1 MYKIVIHVKAGD
13 GGSGTISFFRSKSN
27 LGGPSGGNGGNGGD
41 VYIQG
46 SDQINNF
53 NHFFRKWHWKAENGG
68 RGGHKKLTGKNGK
81 DLIIPVPLG
90 THITQLN
97 LDILDEKPHL
107 LLKGG
112 KGGIGNAFLCSS
124 TRRLPEYSLPSTMG
138 EEQTFELCLKTIG
151 DIGLVGMPNA
161 GKSSLINEL
170 CNVNFKTGDYAFST
184 TYSQVATL
192 NGIKFVDIPGIM
204 EGAHEGKG
212 LGLEWLQH
220 MERTL
225 LILFVIDI
233 TNEPW
238 ETFNVL
244 LNELEIYGINKEYI
258 IVLNKIDLLTRF
270 KINNIKKQFLGY
282 NIVCTSAKYKSVEKL
297 KKMVLEKIQQLK
309 DIKQKPTLLNEEL
322 INSEVV
328 YDQ

>member
-13 GGSGTISFFRSKSN
+13 GGVGAISFFRSKSN
-27 LGGPSGGNGGNGGD
+27 LGGPSGGNGGNGGN

-46 SDQINNF
+46 SDQISNF
-53 NHFFRKWHWKAENGG
+53 NHFYRKWHWKAEDGG
-68 RGGHKKLTGKNGK
+68 RGGHKKLTGRNGK

-90 THITQLN
+90 THITELN
-97 LDILDEKPHL
+97 LDIMNNTPHL
-107 LLKGG
+107 LLTGG
-112 KGGIGNAFLCSS
+112 KGGIGNASLCTS
-124 TRRLPEYSLPSTMG
+124 TERLPDYNIPHTLG
-138 EEQTFELCLKTIG
+138 EEKTFQLTLKTIG

-161 GKSSLINEL
+161 GKSSLINAV
-170 CNVNFKTGDYAFST
+170 CKVKFKVGDYAFST

-212 LGLEWLQH
+212 LGLQWLQH

-225 LILFVIDI
+225 LILIVIDI
-233 TNEPW
+233 TQDPW

-244 LNELEIYGINKEYI
+244 LNELDIYGIDKEYI
-258 IVLNKIDLLTRF
+258 IVLNKIDLISRR
-270 KINNIKKQFLGY
+270 KVMEIKKQFLGY
-282 NIVCTSAKYKSVEKL
+282 NVICTSAKYKSISKL
-297 KKMVLEKIQQLK
+297 KKIVLNKIDK
-309 DIKQKPTLLNEEL
+309 VKN
-322 INSEVV
+322 INNIPNVNTDVLDKEIV